1 MDLINLFDYEEA
13 ARRRLDPMA
22 CDYFA
27 SGAHDEITLA
37 ENHAAYDRLRLRCR
51 VLRGVGE
58 RDLATSLLGVRLS
71 MPIVAAPTAFQRMA
85 HPDGE
90 LATARAC
97 GEAGTATMLSTLS
110 TAPLEEVTAA
120 ADGPVWFQLYV
131 YRDRPTTAELVAR
144 AEAAGCSALVV
155 TVDAPL
161 LGVRERDVRNRFHL
175 PEGLALENLT
185 ADGMRAMPPVEEG
198 SGLAA
203 YVASLLD
210 PDLDWDDVAW
220 LRSITGLPVLLKGI
234 VHPGDARLAV
244 EHGASGIVVS
254 NHGGRQLDT
263 AIATVEALPEV
274 AEAVDG
280 RVPVLVDG
288 GVRRGTDVVKALA
301 LGADAVAVGRPLLWG
316 LAVDGEAGVGRVL
329 GILRQELDLA
339 LALCGCRTP
348 GEVGRDL
355 VAGGPGSGP

>member
-1 MDLINLFDYEEA
+1 MELINLFDYEEA
-13 ARRRLDPMA
+13 ARRRLDRMA
-22 CDYFA
+22 FDYYA
-27 SGAHDEITLA
+27 SGAHDEITLS
-37 ENHAAYDRLRLRCR
+37 ENHAAYDRLRLRYR
-51 VLRGVGE
+51 VLGGVGE
-58 RDLATSLLGVRLS
+58 RDLSTSLLGARLS
-71 MPIVAAPTAFQRMA
+71 MPVVVAPTAFQRLA

-97 GEAGTATMLSTLS
+97 GAAGTAMMLSTLS
-110 TAPLEEVTAA
+110 TTPLEEVTAA

-131 YRDRPTTAELVAR
+131 YRDRPTTADLVAR
-144 AEAAGCSALVV
+144 AEEAGCEAIVL

-161 LGVRERDVRNRFHL
+161 LGTRERDVRNGFHL

-185 ADGMRAMPPVEEG
+185 AGGMRGIPRTAEG

-203 YVASLLD
+203 YAASLID
-210 PDLDWDDVAW
+210 PDLDWEDVAW

-234 VHPGDARLAV
+234 VHPEDARLAV

-263 AIATVEALPEV
+263 AVATVEALPEV
-274 AEAVDG
+274 ADAVAG

-301 LGADAVAVGRPLLWG
+301 LGADAVAVGRPVLWG
-316 LAVDGEAGVGRVL
+316 LAVDGEAGVARVL
-329 GILRQELDLA
+329 GLLREELDLA
-339 LALCGCRTP
+339 LALCGCHAP
-348 GEVGRDL
+348 GEASRDL
-355 VAGGPGSGP
+355 VTGGPGSPL